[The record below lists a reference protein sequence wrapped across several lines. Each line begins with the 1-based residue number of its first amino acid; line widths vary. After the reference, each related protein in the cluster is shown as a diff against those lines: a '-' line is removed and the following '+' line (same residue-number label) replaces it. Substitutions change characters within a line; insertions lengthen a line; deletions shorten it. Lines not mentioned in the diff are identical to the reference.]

1 MRPHKGTQEP
11 TLAPYQ
17 RTTSQPSKQCQ
28 HTHIYLEIYGNT
40 TERLRDINRLHP

>member
-1 MRPHKGTQEP
+1 MRPHKKMQKP

-17 RTTSQPSKQCQ
+17 RITSQPPKQCQ

-40 TERLRDINRLHP
+40 AERL